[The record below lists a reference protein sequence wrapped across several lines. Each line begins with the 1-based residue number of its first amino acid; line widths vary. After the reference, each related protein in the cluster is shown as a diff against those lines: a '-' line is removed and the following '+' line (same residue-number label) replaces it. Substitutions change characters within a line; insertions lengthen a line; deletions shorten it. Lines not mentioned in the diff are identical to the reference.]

1 MLISLPLFILVYV
14 CLLCFLPFLLV
25 VFYLKSAKKHI
36 FYTKYII
43 IVWSFIYSLFVFML
57 TLTSVQ
63 IVDNYISF
71 SLPNSASYFFASYS
85 FAFTAYNFIINF
97 ALCLPLGFIVFSA
110 ITVNNA
116 RLNNTYYFSFTKK
129 AFFIGLILGTL
140 IETLQAILPINR
152 VVDICDI
159 IFDGVSTLIA
169 FNIANIYISL
179 VKPPA
184 HIYK

>member
-1 MLISLPLFILVYV
+1 MLISLPLFILIYV

-25 VFYLKSAKKHI
+25 VFCLKSAKKHI

-71 SLPNSASYFFASYS
+71 SLPNSASYFFANYS
-85 FAFTAYNFIINF
+85 FALTAYNFIINF

-110 ITVNNA
+110 ITINNA
-116 RLNNTYYFSFTKK
+116 LNNNYCFPFTKK
-129 AFFIGLILGTL
+129 VFLIGIILGTL

-159 IFDGVSTLIA
+159 IFDGISTLIA
-169 FNIANIYISL
+169 FNIAYIYFSL